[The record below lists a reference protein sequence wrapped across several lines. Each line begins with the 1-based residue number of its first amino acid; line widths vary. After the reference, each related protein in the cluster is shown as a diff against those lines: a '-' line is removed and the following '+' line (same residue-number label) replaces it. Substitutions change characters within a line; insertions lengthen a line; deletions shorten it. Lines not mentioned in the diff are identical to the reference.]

1 VILVCRNRRGTR
13 LSEREKAAESDCKIE
28 CRPPTNIIRE
38 RGAKRPQALSFR
50 ETESKQAIY
59 ALREPY
65 IQTYT

>member
-1 VILVCRNRRGTR
+1 V
-13 LSEREKAAESDCKIE
+13 SERAKAAESDCKNE

-38 RGAKRPQALSFR
+38 RGAKRLRALSFR

-59 ALREPY
+59 ALGEPY